1 MNIFYIHT
9 SPHISA
15 QAMSDKHVVKMILES
30 AQLLSTAHHL
40 LKSDNAPLLYKPTHS
55 KHPSAV
61 WVRQSKAHYEW
72 LYNHFISL
80 CMEYTKRYGKVH
92 GTDLKLRNLLA
103 TPPINLLD
111 NGFAPPPCAM
121 PDEFK
126 DGDSLSSYRKYYE
139 AKKFFNEQDRTR
151 YTKVLN
157 TGVL

>member
-1 MNIFYIHT
+1 
-9 SPHISA
+9 
-15 QAMSDKHVVKMILES
+15 MSDKHVVKMILES

-92 GTDLKLRNLLA
+92 GTDSKLRNLLA